1 MSRIPSSK
9 LIPNRLIQHRAA
21 VRRRQ
26 RRLFLERLEERSL
39 LATMTWDGSNSALW
53 SDAANWVGDIAPAGG
68 DDLFF
73 PAGAANLTNNNDLG
87 AGTAFNT
94 ILFTGGG
101 YNITGNAI
109 SLVGGLTA
117 NNVTG
122 NNTFT
127 PAITLANGLTLMS
140 ANPGTTLTLGAINTV
155 YLEGAT
161 NFLGNS
167 ALNFDGAGTIAVN
180 GVISGAGSIL
190 KLGDGTTILRGANTY
205 TGLTDVRQGFLR
217 AENASAL
224 GPAGSGDTQ
233 IQAGAQLQVAGTFT
247 IPEHLALRE
256 GGVGFGSGTD
266 ASSLGAL
273 RGLSGTVTWTGNMDL
288 AGGNNLIGVDAGA
301 TIIMNGVVAN
311 ATSATNRL
319 HKVGGGTLRL
329 GGTQANVYRGET
341 FVLQGTLELAK
352 TAGLNAIGGSLTI
365 GDNIGGDNAAT
376 VRLITS
382 NQLPHV
388 EYFGVGLTTV
398 TMNSSGL
405 LDFNNQTDTIGNL
418 TMVVGSTYA
427 ADIDLNGGTL
437 VLGGLNLTLNQF
449 QGSSGVTPSATI
461 ADGTF
466 DLGTFFSGAGGG
478 VVKSFAINDTQ
489 LPNIAADLT
498 ISANITG
505 TADIGVTKTG
515 GGTLV
520 LSGNNTF
527 AGPFSNTNGIIGVGS
542 NNAFGSGLLS
552 LTGGTLRAVGADR
565 TIPTT
570 VSLDGTL
577 PVLGDLDLTFTG
589 ATTLTA
595 DRTIQVMDPNAIVTF
610 AAPIGEGI
618 FASRSLNKA
627 GRGTLNLTAVNTFS
641 GTMTVNSDGGT
652 LTLSGN
658 GSLLNANAININQN
672 GVLRLDNSGTNNSN
686 RVNDVIAIGVNGGEI
701 VLVGNATAAV
711 TETTGPIN
719 TGDQLASTITVEN
732 TSAGAQSVALVGNAL
747 GINATRTIN
756 FRAIGT
762 GAGGDLSAT
771 GPSRIVFQ
779 NNPGNLLNGVLAA
792 SRTTG
797 IAGTNLATLGNSP
810 EGVGVVPIPATAYTS
825 DFANAGPLSNVRI
838 TAPGT
843 YTLTSS
849 KQINSL
855 MIGPGVIINGAD
867 VLLNVTSGIFHFL
880 GAGASAINVE
890 SINMSNGSVFVDV
903 GMTATIGGNIVSTV
917 NSINKSGA
925 GRLSL
930 TGDNTFAGTV
940 NLNQGIVN
948 VQRSTALGSP
958 QGATTVRQG
967 ATLEIEQTTFGPVNI
982 GLEQINVAGVGVSA
996 TGQYADA
1003 IGALRNVAGT
1013 NSLAGR
1019 IGIGGDAIDLTG
1031 ATLLNGFT
1039 TIGNAIGTAATFI
1052 NVEAGSRFISSGDVF
1067 NNGVEVIKR
1076 GAGTLEYTGVFANT
1090 YDQVTRILEGTL
1102 DFNKDF
1108 GINSVQNIVYIG
1120 SDRPGAPA
1128 ATLKLS
1134 KNEQIRDGQGTFIH
1148 SSGLLDI
1155 GQTEGFGGTLTMVI
1169 ASNGAADIAIGAGGT
1184 LTTNVNLTVATAGT
1198 GHATGATISGGT
1210 VALQY
1215 QGTVAA
1221 AGTRTWEV
1229 NDGAVGTD
1237 LTVTSAVVDGT
1248 GLQSVGIFKNGFGTL
1263 ELGGTT
1269 ANTFTG
1275 LTTVNEGTLLLNK
1288 GSGAGG
1294 VSAMAGPLTIGDAN
1308 VTSGFA
1314 GADVVRWL
1322 QSNQLADY
1330 SALVSLNP
1338 AGRLELNGR
1347 NDTIG
1352 GSDTQNA
1359 LVMQAASTVDL
1370 GGGTLTLNGNIL
1382 TSAANG
1388 AGLWTPV
1395 APPRIVNGTM
1405 HLGNVPRVFEAGGD
1419 RSELTYELD
1428 ISANLTGTAGFLQ
1441 SNTLNLNATIYLA
1454 GNNSGLSGEVY
1465 RGQSGHLAVGSDTA
1479 FGTGKVFI
1487 TNGNINP
1494 QLLTFNGP
1502 RSLANEFI
1510 LAGAGALAL
1519 VGGNGFAS
1527 STAIG
1532 GGGNNLMF
1540 TGPVNVTGGLFI
1552 PVQATAST
1560 VEFAGG
1566 LGETF
1571 NTTGLRKHGPGTL
1584 ILSSPVTFSSSL
1596 DIGQDV
1602 GTRWNGGTVVL
1613 RGNGTYLNV
1622 GAGTPVATVF
1632 QIGTG
1637 GTLQIDNSQGNLPNR
1652 IADSAAIDL
1661 FGGTL
1666 ALIGGSGVQATES
1679 LGHVR
1684 GRSANPG
1691 QVQVLTSTA
1700 PGSNALWRFTSTGLE
1715 GTSTSTTIKFV
1726 GRGQSISNTGT
1737 SRLAVNVI
1745 PTAAGHALVDGILP
1759 YGVMQGPSGFD
1770 FVTIVPGPATAPF
1783 DNFITA
1789 LTSGPNFGTSLATA
1803 SATVNVKLTASEV
1816 LAAPAIANAVLLANG
1831 GIVVSGN
1838 NLTVDTGTIISN
1850 GVGNQITAP
1859 ALALNANDGLF
1870 YVNERSDLSVSS
1882 NILLGSSLLVLG
1894 KSGQGALTLS
1904 GASTFNGLVRVAEG
1918 TLRGASNTAFGST
1931 VNGVTVTFGGTLE
1944 LSGGITVPAEAL
1956 SLTGNAEAN
1965 LGALPLRN
1973 VSGVNTWLGNVALNS
1988 NRTAIDVAAGQLNI
2002 GDATN
2007 TGIVS
2012 GQGFNKFGPG
2022 TLRFAG
2028 NASNTFAVTSLVW
2041 NGTLEL
2047 GKTGV
2052 GVFAIPIL
2060 NDNSELF
2067 VGSFWGANDSA
2078 TLSYLGSD
2086 QIADVPPVQPL
2097 PPTLPILNSRFRL
2110 RIMQSG
2116 QYNLNGFSETIEG
2129 RFGAGNNHDVLGLE
2143 IGSLGSGDI
2152 NLGGGT
2158 LRIGNNVAE
2167 NGRIQVRVL
2176 AGGFG
2181 SPATISNG
2189 TLELTGSLGAA
2200 NGARRILV
2208 DDSSAIEDLVIS
2220 ATIADGVST
2229 ATSLIKNNAGR
2240 LVLAPTAAGGNTYTI
2255 PTIIEGGELVVRH
2268 ASALGSNGAQTT
2280 VNNGFSL
2287 LVDGVSL
2294 SEPMTISGAGFGG
2307 QGVIRNLS
2315 GNNTLSGN
2323 ISMIGSSVPTTIL
2336 NMTFAVNA
2344 GTTLDLSGVISETA
2358 TAGVNKLMPGTLTL
2372 SGTGSNSYTGTTTV
2386 SEGTLLLN
2394 KTGGAIPFNG
2404 ALTIGN
2410 DAGSGSNLDVVQ
2422 LGASDQIPNSTV
2434 FAMNSTGRLNL
2445 GTNNETLGAIA
2456 LTTAGTYSPILSSTG
2471 AGTLTLG
2478 GDVTLNGT
2486 ANAVFTTRSP
2496 GATFAGRL
2504 DLANTVRTFT
2514 INETGFQNAIAQGIM
2529 EAVIDASIIGNSSS
2543 GIISNGS
2550 GMLVL
2555 TNNNTLYSGTTTISG
2570 TAGVQAGLALRNSG
2584 ALGSGPLNIAATS
2597 NLFFPTYGAAP
2608 TTITINNPINLNAD
2622 LTIRGDNHAVLAGP
2636 INGLGAANRSL
2647 NLNVNNNANLTIS
2660 GNINLSNDATART
2673 FIINTNTFNHEAT
2686 ISGALRNGSGATN
2699 HALQKGGAGT
2709 LILAGDS
2716 NSGANNDFIGITTIS
2731 GGFARMAHNNAFGN
2745 KVTERQSF
2753 TVSGGVGTTFTI
2765 TYNTQ
2770 VTTAIPFDGAGAPP
2784 ALGVVEAALNA
2795 LPAIG
2800 RTGLVTVTGSPGNY
2814 TVEFTGLS
2822 GINVNQIT
2830 AVTVTGG
2837 SASAVTTLNNGDGGT
2852 IVNGGTLQLIPGL
2865 TITEPLSL
2873 NGAGIANRGALRFID
2888 VTPGTSETT
2897 TLAGPAQT
2905 ATATFIGVDGG
2916 GANPDRLIVSGY
2928 YMSIGGVTSKV
2939 GAGELEFGGNTDNFQ
2954 SVYFTTGLLTGF
2966 DDGFEVRSGTAYFNK
2981 PANFQAVSGGGTV
2994 TVGDGGGGVGGD
3006 RLILLGASN
3015 DHIGGNLATMQMVVG
3030 PSGSFSLAGAA
3041 TTESIPNT
3049 ITLQRWLNSA
3059 GIIDTSATRTLN
3071 LGGNISVTNSGYSD
3085 GATPAAQILGQLN
3098 TLTTTRSFG
3107 VADSQTLDPAEDL
3120 VISAVISST
3129 STAGGFTKDGYGT
3142 AALTAA
3148 NTYQGTT
3155 SVNAGSAV
3163 DGLISRV
3170 GGTLIARNA
3179 GVLGTNNLLVN
3190 QGATLTLNNTAAN
3203 VNRIADAATV
3213 DMRGVL
3219 NLIGNSAGTT
3229 ELVGTTTINVV
3240 DNGGPTPK
3248 INVDS
3253 AAGGV
3258 TELQLAGLVRG
3269 ANSTIEFEGTGA
3281 NLGATTNSRIQV
3293 VGGTSP
3299 FVNNVMTWATVRGP
3313 AGLDLVTEADAAG
3326 APFYLGRVTTYSTD
3340 INTGGIVR
3348 LTGVSQALTANRIVD
3363 ALLLEGG
3370 ATITGN
3376 FDLQVGTATAGL
3388 IYSPTGS
3395 NNINLGAAGELTYG
3409 GREPLYL
3416 VNPAS
3421 TLTVNTLVNSTATLR
3436 LERGGT
3442 LVLAGDNDQGVG
3454 NLFTGAIVVNQ
3465 GTLRATHAEALG
3477 SATATTSIAVNNF
3490 ATLSLEAAIS
3500 VTGRALVIS
3509 GPGVGNNGALAVT
3522 TGNTVTWTNP
3532 VAATT
3537 VSYATSPVL
3546 LNIAG
3551 TLVLNAVVTGGGALT
3566 KIGAGNLEYAGSF
3579 SNTTSGTVS
3588 VNEGTLTLNKGTT
3601 FIAIPNAITVT
3612 VDDLLNFDR
3621 PGSGTLA
3628 YGAAGGTNNIV
3639 DTATITV
3646 NDQGQLLLNGAS
3658 DTITTLNVNG
3668 SRIGSDNV
3676 ATGAGTL
3683 SLNGNLT
3690 MSGGTTNGNIRL
3702 NAAGSIV
3709 SYSSNNFGPGGQAIF
3724 AGVLDLNASLA
3735 VGQFRT
3741 ITVNDNYALNDLVV
3755 TGTLINGRVLKNGT
3769 GSIALLNAANSL
3781 TDVSEIQTLTI
3792 TGVSSFTLSF
3802 NGVVTPSITTITAP
3816 GIQTAL
3822 ETILGV
3828 GNVSVSGVGP
3838 FNVAFT
3844 GSLAGTNVAQLVA
3857 TVTGGGTVVVSSTVL
3872 PAIEGAS
3879 GFNLSAGTLAL
3890 ASTAALG
3897 GGTLN
3902 ISGSS
3907 TLRPIAGTPLNLTS
3921 RVVVN
3926 PAITTVIGGRRD
3938 FGGTDA
3944 VTLAGPEVVIV
3955 PVLNGTANSYQID
3968 DPLLN
3973 VQITA
3978 PITGGARNV
3987 VNGYIPLVKTGFG
4000 KLILSGN
4007 STFVGH
4013 VQVSQGILNLRNS
4026 NALSTATPQ
4035 TGAPAGA
4042 FVNVLALAALELEGG
4057 VTINDRTL
4065 ILNLT
4070 NITIT
4075 AVNGYQN
4082 NFQGALRSLSGANVW
4097 RGAVEL
4103 RSDATA
4109 RPFFIGVDAGSLS
4122 IDGSIVGSN
4131 AGTVLLGNSLIKVG
4145 AGSMIFEGG
4154 APNLYTGATA
4164 VLEGTLVLQKSP
4176 GVNAIAGTLIVGDN
4190 SGTDIVEIRTAEQIV
4205 NTAQLQV
4212 QSSGQVNMIGVS
4224 TVNAP
4229 DQSETVLFT
4238 PVMTTGVWSLRLLNS
4253 IDINNIAFNITPS
4266 ALESLI
4272 TQAVGGPSIRVGGLA
4287 GLTYTFTYVGA
4298 LGGQTVTQANVL
4310 AAPVGTSTT
4319 VTINVAGGSGNPIQG
4334 AETVNTPQLIVGANS
4349 SGTIN
4354 IGASSL
4360 ILNGDVTV
4368 TPRPGIASAVAAQI
4382 LGTGSIALLPPTSGA
4397 AARLFTVNDGAGI
4410 VELNIVPKI
4419 IDKLFGTS
4427 FFGSLTKAG
4436 AGRLSLA
4443 GDNEFG
4449 GVVTVTGGALRILHP
4464 NGLGDNGTVPAHVL
4478 PSQSVIV
4485 NAGAA
4490 LEFDLPGTNII
4501 DNEYFSFSGS
4511 GIFNEPVTPS
4521 LTSQLGTGAVRNL
4534 AGNNTL
4540 TVADGNNPLVT
4551 MPSSALFNVA
4561 AGRLIIDGILAQV
4574 ATTAAGPIKSGAG
4587 DLEFAG
4593 SASNRYQGNT
4603 IVNEGK
4609 LVLNKTGTAIAVGA
4623 GLDGTGAP
4631 VAPGGELFI
4640 GDVIGGDNSAIVEIG
4655 PLSGG
4660 DQVNDS
4666 RPMHVSRTGRLNL
4679 NNQNETISGS
4689 FFLDVGPTMSG
4700 DVVTGTGVL
4709 TMTTNTFYAINEAG
4723 LLPTSP
4729 AATLQGNF
4737 NGSSA
4742 GNRIFTAYEGPA
4754 NIELDVQAVLA
4765 EGATPTTTWTKQGR
4779 GTVIFSG
4786 NNTYVGTTTVN
4797 TDGGTLV
4804 INGTSAS
4811 VSFSVNPGATLGGNG
4826 TISGTVT
4833 ANNHNFGGSVLR
4845 IGGTINP
4852 GTPGPAPGNTGI
4864 LTVNGNVTFGTRA
4877 ELFVDL
4883 NGNTPGT
4890 GHDVLRIT
4898 AAGPG
4903 ALTINTTANNGSNL
4917 NGNTGSA
4924 IVAGTGVK
4932 VIDMVAAI
4940 PANIFTTFFANAPG
4954 LTGSITLGTRS
4965 YSYVYNDNS
4974 GLPLGNGNDLVLTA
4988 IPSTVVWDGR
4998 VDGGAITVSNNWTLA
5013 ANWVGDAVPS
5023 PGDAIMFNDIGIG
5036 NGKNLPFNDFPAL
5049 SQFGVISFANTS
5061 GSYTVTG
5068 NSITLALAAG
5078 ANLVSD
5084 NTLNI
5089 AVSNSLNVAIV
5100 TATSPQSIIVKDGST
5115 LTLGGA
5121 VTLVAA
5127 ASLTVNNGA
5136 AGPDASG
5143 SIVFGG
5149 TVNGAAA
5156 LNIDL
5161 AGDATFNAAVGG
5173 VTPLTTI
5180 TITNADDVT
5189 FNSTVTTTGNLVQSA
5204 GTGATTISGGT
5215 IGGLL
5220 TINNESVALAGGTT
5234 TVTGNTTLNAT
5245 VAGVSQTAGALIT
5258 PSLTLTGVGVFS
5270 LPQAA
5275 NDFNS
5280 LAANVDGAV
5289 TVRDTD
5295 DLLLAATGITTTN
5308 DDVSLQT
5315 GTTLGIN
5322 GPVNLGTGDLTV
5334 TTGAATTQTAAII
5347 AGGLEL
5353 KGAGPFT
5360 LLSATNNVA
5369 TLAINTTEAVSY
5381 NDATGF
5387 VIGTV
5392 TGTGTAGITT
5402 TGDNVTLGAGGAV
5415 TQTAP
5420 VVVATLT
5427 LQGAGPFTLTNAAN
5441 DATSIAGNTTGAI
5454 NFTDANSLTVGV
5466 VTAGAAA
5473 VTLTAL
5479 TGSLTDGNAAANNI
5493 TAGALVA
5500 TAATGIGTLADPLET
5515 TVAALEA
5522 AGGSGGV
5529 FIVNTGALVIGG
5541 VTALNG
5547 VSATAG
5553 NINIS
5558 STGGI
5563 AVGETITSTGT
5574 VTLNGGTGAIS
5585 TPTAGVDVVATDL
5598 FATATTGIDLDTDVV
5613 NVTLTNTGAG
5623 NVVID
5628 EANALNIA
5636 GLNVANGSATINATG
5651 ALSNSAAA
5659 ILTVSGNA
5667 SFAGTTIALGDQAG
5681 DNLSFGSLTFNSAGA
5696 VIIDLN
5702 NATALS
5708 GASTADSLLF
5718 NSTGAINNLAGASL
5732 NVANA
5737 VTLNAASV
5745 ALGSQAGD
5753 TINFGTLNFNSTGA
5767 VNIAEDSSTSIIGT
5781 NTAGSA
5787 NIVSTAALANA
5798 AGSSI
5803 VITGLGTFGGTT
5815 VNVGNAA
5822 GDTFNAGSVGFTST
5836 GAVIITEDS
5845 GTDLAGTSTAGSLV
5859 LTSPGA
5865 ITSSPAANV
5874 AVTGAVTF
5882 SATAITI
5889 GNQAGDLFSFGT
5901 INFTATTGGVT
5912 IEENSA
5918 LQLTGANT
5926 APGAIVLTS
5935 VDAVAAG
5942 QDLVLPAGS
5951 SVTSSTSSVTL
5962 NAGDNATIA
5971 GSVTSTLATTINID
5985 FGDAESPAV
5994 IELVAGTGAQ
6004 VVITG
6009 VITTPNSG
6017 VGGGAFLNGN
6027 DDFDVFTFT
6036 PQTTTQFFVDGNA
6049 PTGTATGDVLQLD
6062 TAVTTNPL
6070 LMAPGTV
6077 APYNGTGSGSWTF
6090 SSAHQPVLFTNIEEN
6105 SPPSPFHLTID
6116 NSGVPIG
6123 NIVIMR
6129 DLSQTRVQI
6138 RANTNSGPI
6147 IFQGLLTS
6155 VLSVRVLGSSGD
6167 DIVTVDDI
6175 NTLPDFQLSV
6185 PGVNDNPNLAGVGEI
6200 LFDGMGGNDT
6210 FVFNLNGPSVAQTYA
6225 IGVGASPGSQAG
6237 ELLTVGS
6244 GISLPTYFQNV
6255 ELVQRIG
6262 TNAALG
6268 TSDVAGDAAAN
6279 TFLITASGA
6288 LTRVSTTGYV
6298 PYEIDNASV
6307 GQWSVNGG
6315 VGSDTIELISLG
6327 TGAGNPAINL
6337 NGGNDID
6344 TLQVHS
6350 TSTHTGL
6357 VTLSGGLGSDIF
6369 RLHNAANRVDEIV
6382 APVIVDGTDGLLA
6395 ANNDQLTINNSGA
6408 VGPNNIVVGAV
6419 NAAASADYR
6428 VDGMTSTAGNDFVL
6442 RNIDALIV
6450 TGTQGNDLIDAQFV
6464 NTTPAHDL
6472 STATINGWLGADQ
6485 FLLFT
6490 SDQVGGT
6497 SPAPTGSPSGL
6508 AAVNLNGDAPGNP
6521 NPGDGNDVFGQTA
6534 PGLVGTGAGNAGLSI
6549 PPTLR
6554 WIRPS
6559 VSTAIAINGGRPTG
6573 PVAPTGDTIGDVL
6586 NLDLSALPANA
6597 PLILATVSGV
6607 VATTGV
6613 QPLSYAEIED
6623 FNLALNNQLVNVQ
6636 MGDLLVRGTNGAD
6649 LIQFMR
6655 NPQPGAP
6662 DQMRIR
6668 LNTLV
6673 VDVTTTGKTL
6683 VFAGAAN
6690 DYVTMANVEFPGEIY
6705 GETGDDYIS
6714 GAMANDFL
6722 VGGLGNDQIN
6732 ASGGDNIVWGDNAS
6746 APDGSPLPQDD
6757 VVGGDDV
6764 LSALDGNDVFYGGG
6778 GNDHVSPGAGNDY
6791 VYGGEGNDLL
6801 DGHLGDDRVYGGGG
6815 NDVISGS
6822 SGNDLLVGGAG
6833 SDQLMGRDGN
6843 DVLIG
6848 GDGADLMTGDGGDDL
6863 IITGQV
6869 FNEASSWVGAPTTTT
6884 FDAGSYARLSDNDA
6898 ALMLLLS
6905 QWASLHDKSSLGT
6918 VLSDGD
6924 NDTVTTGSGDDLTY
6938 ATT

>member
-21 VRRRQ
+21 ERRRQ

-39 LATMTWDGSNSALW
+39 LATMTWDGSSSALW
-53 SDAANWVGDIAPAGG
+53 SDAANWVGDIAPTGG

-73 PAGAANLTNNNDLG
+73 PAGAANLTNNNDLP

-109 SLVGGLTA
+109 KLTAGLTA
-117 NNVTG
+117 NNVAG
-122 NNTFT
+122 NNTFS
-127 PAITLANGLTLMS
+127 PAITLANGLTVLS
-140 ANPGTTLTLGAINTV
+140 ANPGTTLTLGAIDTV

-161 NFLGNS
+161 NLLGSS
-167 ALNFDGAGTIAVN
+167 ALTFDGAGTIAVN
-180 GVISGAGSIL
+180 GVIAGRGSIN
-190 KLGDGTTILRGANTY
+190 KLGEGTAILRGANTY
-205 TGLTDVRQGFLR
+205 TGLTDVRQGYLR

-266 ASSLGAL
+266 ATSLGAL

-288 AGGNNLIGVDAGA
+288 AGGNNLIGVDPGA

-311 ATSATNRL
+311 ATSAANRL
-319 HKVGGGTLRL
+319 IKVGGGTLRL

-341 FVLQGTLELAK
+341 IVLQGTLELGK
-352 TAGLNAIGGSLTI
+352 TAGLNAIGGNLTI
-365 GDNIGGDNAAT
+365 GDNIGGDNGAV
-376 VRLITS
+376 VRLLAS
-382 NQLPHV
+382 NQIPHI

-405 LDFNNQTDTIGNL
+405 LDFNTFSDTIGNL
-418 TMVVGSTYA
+418 TMVAGSTYA
-427 ADIDLNGGTL
+427 ADVDLNGGTL
-437 VLGGLNLTLNQF
+437 VLGGPTLTLNAF

-478 VVKSFAINDTQ
+478 VVKTLAINDTQ
-489 LPNIAADLT
+489 LPNVAADLT

-505 TADIGVTKTG
+505 TADIGTSKTG
-515 GGTLV
+515 AGTLV

-527 AGPFSNTNGIIGVGS
+527 AGPFSHTNGIIGVGS
-542 NNAFGSGLLS
+542 NNAFGTGLLS
-552 LTGGTLRAVGADR
+552 LTAGTLRAVGTDR
-565 TIPTT
+565 TISTPL
-570 VSLDGTL
+570 SLDGTV

-589 ATTLTA
+589 AATLTG
-595 DRTIQVMDPNAIVTF
+595 DRTVQVMDPNAIVTF

-641 GTMTVNSDGGT
+641 GTMTVNNDGGT

-686 RVNDVIAIGVNGGEI
+686 RVNDVISIGLSGGDL

-711 TETTGPIN
+711 TETLGPIN
-719 TGDQLASTITVEN
+719 TGDQIASTITVEN
-732 TSAGAQSVALVGNAL
+732 ISAGAQSVTLVGNAL

-756 FRAIGT
+756 FRAVGT

-779 NNPGNLLNGVLAA
+779 NTPGNLLNGVLAA

-797 IAGTNLATLGNSP
+797 NAGTNLATLGNSP
-810 EGVGVVPIPATAYTS
+810 EGVGIVPIPATAYTS
-825 DFANAGPLSNVRI
+825 DLANAGVLSNVRI
-838 TAPGT
+838 TTPGT

-880 GAGASAINVE
+880 GAGTSAINVE

-903 GMTATIGGNIVSTV
+903 GMTATIGGSIVSTV
-917 NSINKSGA
+917 NSINKAGA

-930 TGDNTFAGTV
+930 TGDNTFSGTV
-940 NLNQGIVN
+940 NVNQGIVN

-958 QGATTVRQG
+958 AGQTTVRQG

-1003 IGALRNVAGT
+1003 IGALRNVAGS

-1019 IGIGGDAIDLTG
+1019 IGIGGDVIDLTG

-1039 TIGNAIGTAATFI
+1039 TSGVGIGTAATFI
-1052 NVEAGSRFISSGDVF
+1052 HVEAGSRFISSGDLF

-1090 YDQVTRILEGTL
+1090 YDQLTRVLEGTL

-1108 GINSVQNIVYIG
+1108 GINSVQNTVYVG

-1134 KNEQIRDGQGTFIH
+1134 KNEQIRDNIGTFIH
-1148 SSGLLDI
+1148 SSGTLDI
-1155 GQTEGFGGTLTMVI
+1155 GQTEGYGGTLSLVI
-1169 ASNGAADIAIGAGGT
+1169 AANGAADVTIGSGGT
-1184 LTTNVNLTVATAGT
+1184 FTTNVDLTLMTAGT

-1210 VALQY
+1210 LALQY
-1215 QGTVAA
+1215 QGVVAG
-1221 AGTRTWEV
+1221 AGVRNWQV
-1229 NDGAVGTD
+1229 NDGAVGND
-1237 LTVTSAVVDGT
+1237 LTVTSAIVDGT
-1248 GLQSVGIFKNGFGTL
+1248 GLQSVGITKNGFGTL
-1263 ELGGTT
+1263 ELGGNT
-1269 ANTFTG
+1269 ANTYTG
-1275 LTTVNEGTLLLNK
+1275 TTTVNEGTLLLNK
-1288 GSGAGG
+1288 GTGAGG

-1322 QSNQLADY
+1322 QSNQLADF
-1330 SALVSLNP
+1330 SAPVTLTS

-1359 LVMQAASTVDL
+1359 LIMQAAAVADL
-1370 GGGTLTLNGNIL
+1370 GGGTLVLNGNIL

-1388 AGLWTPV
+1388 MGLWTPV
-1395 APPRIVNGTM
+1395 ATARIMNGTLN
-1405 HLGNVPRVFEAGGD
+1405 LGAVPRVIDSGND
-1419 RSELTYELD
+1419 RNELPYELE
-1428 ISANLTGTAGFLQ
+1428 ISAALAGTAGFAQ
-1441 SNTLNLNATIYLA
+1441 HPTNTATMLFS
-1454 GNNSGLSGEVY
+1454 GNSTGLSGEIY
-1465 RGQSGHLAVGSDTA
+1465 RGGGNLAVGSDMA
-1479 FGTGKVFI
+1479 FGTGIVFI
-1487 TNGNINP
+1487 NGGH
-1494 QLLTFNGP
+1494 LTTYYGP
-1502 RSLANEFI
+1502 RSLANEF
-1510 LAGAGALAL
+1510 LMTGGG
-1519 VGGNGFAS
+1519 VGIAFVAGNGFAGS
-1527 STAIG
+1527 GAIG
-1532 GGGNNLMF
+1532 GGGNNLTF
-1540 TGPVNVTGGLFI
+1540 TGPVNVTGGQFT
-1552 PVQATAST
+1552 PVQATAGI

-1566 LGETF
+1566 LGETI
-1571 NTTGLRKHGPGTL
+1571 NTTSMRKQGPGTL
-1584 ILSSPVTFSSSL
+1584 IFSSPVTLSSGVE
-1596 DIGQDV
+1596 IGQDAT
-1602 GTRWNGGTVVL
+1602 GARYNGGTLVL
-1613 RGNGTYLNV
+1613 RGNGTYLN
-1622 GAGTPVATVF
+1622 AGFT
-1632 QIGTG
+1632 IGTG
-1637 GTLQIDNSQGNLPNR
+1637 GVLQIDNSQGNLTNR
-1652 IADSAAIDL
+1652 IGETAAIDL
-1661 FGGTL
+1661 YGGTL
-1666 ALIGGSGVQATES
+1666 ALVSGSGVQATES

-1684 GRSANPG
+1684 GRNTYPG
-1691 QVQVLTSTA
+1691 QIHVMTSTA
-1700 PGSNALWRFTSTGLE
+1700 PGSNALWRFTSMGIE
-1715 GTSTSTTIKFV
+1715 GTSNATAIKFV
-1726 GRGQSISNTGT
+1726 GRGQNISSTGT

-1745 PTAAGHALVDGILP
+1745 PTGGSGLVDGILP
-1759 YGVMQGPSGFD
+1759 YGVMQGSSGFD
-1770 FVTIVPGPATAPF
+1770 FATIVAGPVITPF
-1783 DNFITA
+1783 DNFLTA
-1789 LTSGPNFGTSLATA
+1789 LTSGPNFGTSLAT
-1803 SATVNVKLTASEV
+1803 STATVNVKLAASEV
-1816 LAAPAIANAVLLANG
+1816 LAAPATANAVLLANG

-1838 NLTVDTGTIISN
+1838 NLTVDTGLIISN
-1850 GVGNQITAP
+1850 GAGNQITAP
-1859 ALALNANDGLF
+1859 ALAVGANDGLF
-1870 YVNERSDLSVSS
+1870 YVNEGSNLSVSS
-1882 NILLGSSLLVLG
+1882 NILLGSALLVVG
-1894 KSGQGALTLS
+1894 KSGQGSLTLS
-1904 GASTFNGLVRVAEG
+1904 GASTFNGLVRVSEG
-1918 TLRGASNTAFGST
+1918 ILRGTSNTAFGST
-1931 VNGVTVTFGGTLE
+1931 VNGVTVTFGARLE
-1944 LSGGITVPAEAL
+1944 LAGGITVPAETL
-1956 SLTGNAEAN
+1956 NLTGNAEAN
-1965 LGALPLRN
+1965 LGALPLQN
-1973 VSGVNTWLGNVALNS
+1973 VSGVNTWLGNVVLNS
-1988 NRTAIDVAAGQLNI
+1988 NRTAIDVPAGQFII

-2012 GQGFNKFGPG
+2012 GQGFNKFGAG

-2028 NASNTFAVTSLVW
+2028 NASNTFAPTSLVW

-2047 GKTGV
+2047 GKTGA
-2052 GVFAIPIL
+2052 GISAIPIM
-2060 NDNSELF
+2060 NDNNELF
-2067 VGSFWGANDSA
+2067 IGSFWGANDSA
-2078 TLSYLGSD
+2078 VLSSLAGN
-2086 QIADVPPVQPL
+2086 QFAD
-2097 PPTLPILNSRFRL
+2097 NFRSRL

-2116 QYNLNGFSETIEG
+2116 VFNLNGFTESIEG
-2129 RFGAGNNHDVLGLE
+2129 RSGAGNNHDVLGLE
-2143 IGSLGSGDI
+2143 LGSMGSGDV

-2158 LRIGNNVAE
+2158 LRINNNIAE
-2167 NGRIQVRVL
+2167 NGRIQIRVF
-2176 AGGFG
+2176 AGGFA
-2181 SPATISNG
+2181 PAATISDG
-2189 TLELTGSLGAA
+2189 TLELNGPLG
-2200 NGARRILV
+2200 GGVVRRILV
-2208 DDSSAIEDLVIS
+2208 DDSSGIEDLIIS
-2220 ATIADGVST
+2220 ATIADGPAT
-2229 ATSLIKNNAGR
+2229 ATSLIKNNPGR
-2240 LVLAPTAAGGNTYTI
+2240 LVLAPTGAGNTYTI
-2255 PTIIEGGELVVRH
+2255 PVSVDGGELVVRH
-2268 ASALGSNGAQTT
+2268 ASALGTNGAQTT
-2280 VNNGFSL
+2280 VNSGFSL

-2294 SEPMTISGAGFGG
+2294 SEPWTLNGVGYGG
-2307 QGVIRNLS
+2307 QGVIRNLA
-2315 GNNTLSGN
+2315 GNNSLTGNVTLIGN
-2323 ISMIGSSVPTTIL
+2323 VTLG
-2336 NMTFAVNA
+2336 VNA
-2344 GTTLDLSGVISETA
+2344 GTNLDMNATISESA
-2358 TAGVNKLMPGTLTL
+2358 ANFGVNKLLPGTLTY
-2372 SGTGSNSYTGTTTV
+2372 SGGGANTYTGTTTV
-2386 SEGTLLLN
+2386 SEGTLVLN
-2394 KTGGAIPFNG
+2394 KTAGTNAFNG
-2404 ALTIGN
+2404 PLTIGN
-2410 DAGSGSNLDVVQ
+2410 DAGAGANLDVVQ
-2422 LGASDQIPNSTV
+2422 VNANEQIPNATV
-2434 FAMNSTGRLNL
+2434 FAITSTGRLNI
-2445 GTNNETLGAIA
+2445 GANTETLGAI
-2456 LTTAGTYSPILSSTG
+2456 TMSTSGTYAPIIATTG
-2471 AGTLTLG
+2471 AGVFNLTG
-2478 GDVTLNGT
+2478 NVTLNSAGGAST
-2486 ANAVFTTRSP
+2486 FTTRAP
-2496 GATFAGRL
+2496 GATLAGTL
-2504 DLANTVRTFT
+2504 NLNDAARTFT
-2514 INETGFQNAIAQGIM
+2514 VNDAGLGVM
-2529 EAVIDASIIGNSSS
+2529 ELIIDAAVNGGGTNGSIIA
-2543 GIISNGS
+2543 NG
-2550 GMLVL
+2550 GGLLVL
-2555 TNNNTLYSGTTTISG
+2555 TNNNPLLTGATAI
-2570 TAGVQAGLALRNSG
+2570 TAGAGLVLRNSG
-2584 ALGSGPLNIAATS
+2584 ALGTGALNINAAS
-2597 NLFFPTYGAAP
+2597 NLFFTNYGAP
-2608 TTITINNPINLNAD
+2608 QTTVTINNTINLNAD
-2622 LTIRGDNHAVLAGP
+2622 LTIRGDNHVVLAGP

-2660 GNINLSNDATART
+2660 GNLNLSNDATQRV
-2673 FIINTNTFNHEAT
+2673 FVLNTNTFNHAANLT
-2686 ISGALRNGSGATN
+2686 GVLRNGAGAIN
-2699 HALQKGGAGT
+2699 HAFQKGGAGT
-2709 LILAGDS
+2709 LILSGDS
-2716 NSGANNDFIGITTIS
+2716 NSGANTDFIGTTTIA
-2731 GGFARMAHNNAFGN
+2731 GGIARMAHNNAFGN
-2745 KVTERQSF
+2745 TVADTQSF
-2753 TVSGGVGTTFTI
+2753 TVSGGVGTFTI
-2765 TYNTQ
+2765 TYNGQ
-2770 VTTAIPFDGAGAPP
+2770 TTASLAFDATP
-2784 ALGVVEAALNA
+2784 AQVATALNA
-2795 LPAIG
+2795 LNAIG
-2800 RTGLVTVTGSPGNY
+2800 RTGSVSVSGSPGSY
-2814 TVEFTGLS
+2814 TVSFGGGLS
-2822 GINVNQIT
+2822 GVDVSQFT
-2830 AVTVTGG
+2830 LAAAGG
-2837 SASAVTTLNNGDGGT
+2837 AIVSAVTTVT
-2852 IVNGGTLQLIPGL
+2852 NGGGNTVVNAGATLQLIPGL
-2865 TITEPLSL
+2865 NVLEPLSL
-2873 NGAGIANRGALRFID
+2873 NGNGLGNLGALRFID
-2888 VTPGTSETT
+2888 QTPGVSETT
-2897 TLAGPAQT
+2897 TLSSASQNVT
-2905 ATATFIGVDGG
+2905 ASFIGVDGG
-2916 GANPDRLIVSGY
+2916 GANPDRLIIAGY
-2928 YMSIGGVTSKV
+2928 YMSVGGITFKT
-2939 GAGELEFGGNTDNFQ
+2939 GAGDLEFGGNTDNAQ
-2954 SVYFTTGLLTGF
+2954 VVYLALQGF
-2966 DDGFEVRSGTAYFNK
+2966 DDGLEVRSGTVYFNK
-2981 PANFQAVSGGGTV
+2981 PANYNAIVGGGAL

-3006 RLILLGASN
+3006 RLILIGASN
-3015 DHIGGNLATMQMVVG
+3015 DHIGGAVPMNVG
-3030 PSGSFSLAGAA
+3030 PSGLFTMAGA
-3041 TTESIPNT
+3041 TTAETQPNAAIT
-3049 ITLQRWLNSA
+3049 IQRWFNGA
-3059 GIIDTSATRTLN
+3059 GIIDTTATRTLN
-3071 LGGNISVTNSGYSD
+3071 LGNNVNVSNLGYTD
-3085 GATPAAQILGQLN
+3085 GATPAAQIMGQLD
-3098 TLTTTRSFG
+3098 TLATTRSFG
-3107 VADSQTLDPAEDL
+3107 VADSLTLDPAEDL
-3120 VISAVISST
+3120 VISAVITST
-3129 STAGGFTKDGYGT
+3129 TTAGGFTKDGYGT
-3142 AALTAA
+3142 AALTAV

-3155 SVNAGSAV
+3155 SVNAGTQV
-3163 DGLISRV
+3163 DGLLTRV
-3170 GGTLIARNA
+3170 GGTLVARNA
-3179 GVLGTNNLLVN
+3179 GVLGTSNALVN
-3190 QGATLTLNNTAAN
+3190 EGATLTLNNTSVNA
-3203 VNRIADAATV
+3203 NRIVDAATL
-3213 DMRGVL
+3213 DLRGVL

-3229 ELVGTTTINVV
+3229 ELVGVTTVNVV
-3240 DNGGPTPK
+3240 NNGGPTPK

-3253 AAGGV
+3253 SAGGV
-3258 TELQLAGLVRG
+3258 TELQLASLVRG
-3269 ANSTIEFEGTGA
+3269 GSATIEFEGTGA
-3281 NLGATTNSRIQV
+3281 NLGSATNSRIQV

-3299 FVNNVMTWATVRGP
+3299 FVNNVMTWATMRGP

-3348 LTGVSQALTANRIVD
+3348 LTGGSHALTANRTVD

-3388 IYSPTGS
+3388 IYSPAGS
-3395 NNINLGAAGELTYG
+3395 NNINLGATFELTYG
-3409 GREPLYL
+3409 GREPLFL
-3416 VNPAS
+3416 VGGGS
-3421 TLTVNTLVNSTATLR
+3421 TLNVNTLVNGTATMR

-3442 LVLAGDNDQGVG
+3442 LVLAGDNDQGAG
-3454 NLFTGAIVVNQ
+3454 NQFTGAIVVNQ
-3465 GTLRATHAEALG
+3465 GTLRATHADALG
-3477 SATATTSIAVNNF
+3477 SAAATTGIIVRNF
-3490 ATLSLEAAIS
+3490 AALSLEAPMTIGARQLD
-3500 VTGRALVIS
+3500 VA
-3509 GPGVGNNGALAVT
+3509 GPGPTNNGALVVT
-3522 TGNTVTWTNP
+3522 TGNAVTWGTGTTGVNWNANP
-3532 VAATT
+3532 NIVNVA
-3537 VSYATSPVL
+3537 
-3546 LNIAG
+3546 
-3551 TLVLNAVVTGGGALT
+3551 
-3566 KIGAGNLEYAGSF
+3566 
-3579 SNTTSGTVS
+3579 
-3588 VNEGTLTLNKGTT
+3588 GTLTLNATVGGGAQLTKIGGGTLEYSGT
-3601 FIAIPNAITVT
+3601 ATNGNVQPVNVNDGTLILNKPAAFQAVRSTLTIN
-3612 VDDLLNFDR
+3612 DLGNFDL
-3621 PGSGTLA
+3621 PGTGIVT
-3628 YGAAGGTNNIV
+3628 YGAAGGTDNIESAQTV
-3639 DTATITV
+3639 TI

-3658 DTITTLNVNG
+3658 DTIGALNVNG
-3668 SRIGSDNV
+3668 SRVGSDNL
-3676 ATGAGTL
+3676 ATAAGTL
-3683 SLNGNLT
+3683 QVNGAMTVTGGTISGNIVLNNNLT
-3690 MSGGTTNGNIRL
+3690 YN
-3702 NAAGSIV
+3702 
-3709 SYSSNNFGPGGQAIF
+3709 SNSFATGGQAIINGTLNLNNATRTF
-3724 AGVLDLNASLA
+3724 A
-3735 VGQFRT
+3735 
-3741 ITVNDNYALNDLVV
+3741 INDNYAVNDLIINAAI
-3755 TGTLINGRVLKNGT
+3755 TNGRILKNGT
-3769 GSIALLNAANSL
+3769 GALALTSGSNSL
-3781 TDVSEIQTLTI
+3781 AGINEIQTLTI
-3792 TGVSSFTLSF
+3792 PGGVSSFTLTF
-3802 NGVVTPSITTITAP
+3802 NGATTASISPVTAA

-3822 ETILGV
+3822 DNLLGV
-3828 GNVSVSGVGP
+3828 GNTLVTGAASPFSVEFIGQ
-3838 FNVAFT
+3838 
-3844 GSLAGTNVAQLVA
+3844 LAGIDVAQFTSTAV
-3857 TVTGGGTVVVSSTVL
+3857 GGTITHATST
-3872 PAIEGAS
+3872 AGAA
-3879 GFNLSAGTLAL
+3879 GFNLNAGTLAL
-3890 ASTAALG
+3890 NSTALG
-3897 GGTLN
+3897 SATLN
-3902 ISGSS
+3902 ISGNVG
-3907 TLRPIAGTPLNLTS
+3907 LRPIAGAALNLAN

-3926 PAITTVIGGRRD
+3926 PNLTTVLGGRRD
-3938 FGGTDA
+3938 FGGIDA
-3944 VTLAGPEVVIV
+3944 VTLSGPEIVIV
-3955 PVLNGTANSYQID
+3955 PSVGFNNNYQVD

-3973 VQITA
+3973 VQFTA
-3978 PITGGARNV
+3978 PIVGGARNV
-3987 VNGYIPLVKTGFG
+3987 VNANVPLVKTGFG

-4013 VQVSQGILNLRNS
+4013 VQVNQGILNLRNN
-4026 NALSTATPQ
+4026 NALGNSVPQ
-4035 TGAPAGA
+4035 FGAPAGG
-4042 FVNVLALAALELEGG
+4042 FVNVLGLAALELEGG
-4057 VTINDRTL
+4057 VTISDRTL
-4065 ILNLT
+4065 ILN
-4070 NITIT
+4070 
-4075 AVNGYQN
+4075 AVNPPTFGSGYQN
-4082 NFQGALRSLSGANVW
+4082 DFNGALRSVSGNNTW
-4097 RGAVEL
+4097 RGTVDL
-4103 RSDATA
+4103 RSYDGTG
-4109 RPFFIGVDAGSLS
+4109 RTLFVGVDAGQLS
-4122 IDGSIVGSN
+4122 IDGSIVGTTNAAVVIGSN
-4131 AGTVLLGNSLIKVG
+4131 LVKVG
-4145 AGSMIFEGG
+4145 AGTLVFEGG
-4154 APNLYTGATA
+4154 APNLYTGYTA
-4164 VLEGTLVLQKSP
+4164 VLSGTLVLQKSP
-4176 GVNAIAGTLIVGDN
+4176 GVNAIAGTLVVGDN
-4190 SGTDIVEIRTAEQIV
+4190 VGTNDIVEIRNAEQIL
-4205 NTAQLQV
+4205 NTVQLQV
-4212 QSSGQVNMIGVS
+4212 QSSGQLNII
-4224 TVNAP
+4224 NAP
-4229 DQSETVLFT
+4229 AVAAPNEVQTLTFNPVLAAPWTLNLPST
-4238 PVMTTGVWSLRLLNS
+4238 PAIT
-4253 IDINNIAFNITPS
+4253 NIPANITPA
-4266 ALESLI
+4266 ALENLI
-4272 TQAVGGPSIRVGGLA
+4272 NQAQGGANIRVGGIA
-4287 GLTYTFTYVGA
+4287 GQIYTFTYGGTFAGQDVSQASASAASTVVEQNGGA
-4298 LGGQTVTQANVL
+4298 ANELFGG
-4310 AAPVGTSTT
+4310 
-4319 VTINVAGGSGNPIQG
+4319 
-4334 AETVNTPQLIVGANS
+4334 ETVNTPLLIVGATS

-4354 IGASSL
+4354 IGNSSL

-4368 TPRPGIASAVAAQI
+4368 SARPGIASAVPAQI
-4382 LGTGSIALLPPTSGA
+4382 LGTGSVALLPTVSPPAVRT
-4397 AARLFTVNDGAGI
+4397 FTINDGAGV
-4410 VELNIVPKI
+4410 VELNIVPTI
-4419 IDKLFGTS
+4419 IDKFGLLN
-4427 FFGSLTKAG
+4427 FAGLTKTG
-4436 AGRLSLA
+4436 PGRLSLA
-4443 GDNEFG
+4443 GDNTFG
-4449 GVVTVTGGALRILHP
+4449 GTVTISGGALRIQHADA
-4464 NGLGDNGTVPAHVL
+4464 LGDNGSVPFHVL
-4478 PSQSVIV
+4478 PSFSVIV
-4485 NAGAA
+4485 NAGSA
-4490 LEFDLPGTNII
+4490 LEFDLVGTNTI
-4501 DNEYFSFSGS
+4501 DNEFFSVNGS
-4511 GIFNEPVTPS
+4511 GIVNEPITAS
-4521 LTSQLGTGAVRNL
+4521 FTTQLGTGAVRNI
-4534 AGNNTL
+4534 AGNNTISL
-4540 TVADGNNPLVT
+4540 AASNPVVT
-4551 MPSSALFNVA
+4551 MPGNTLFNVA
-4561 AGRLIIDGILAQV
+4561 AGRLIIDGILSQV
-4574 ATTAAGPIKSGAG
+4574 ATTATGPIKSGAG

-4593 SASNRYQGNT
+4593 SASNQYLGNT

-4609 LVLNKTGTAIAVGA
+4609 LVLNKTGAAVAVGA
-4623 GLDGTGAP
+4623 GIDGNGNP

-4660 DQVNDS
+4660 DQINDS
-4666 RPMHVSRTGRLNL
+4666 RPIHVTRTGRLNL
-4679 NNQNETISGS
+4679 NNQNENIGGS
-4689 FFLDVGPTMSG
+4689 IFVDVGPKMSG
-4700 DVVTGTGVL
+4700 DVVTGTGIFS
-4709 TMTTNTFYAINEAG
+4709 MNNNTFFAISQAG
-4723 LLPTSP
+4723 LSPTSP
-4729 AATLQGNF
+4729 AATLQGRF
-4737 NGSSA
+4737 ESTTVPPGSTA
-4742 GNRIFTAYEGPA
+4742 ARIFTAHEGPA
-4754 NIELDVQAVLA
+4754 NVELDISAVLSA
-4765 EGATPTTTWTKQGR
+4765 HSSATASTWTKQGR
-4779 GTVIFSG
+4779 GAVIFSG
-4786 NNTYVGTTTVN
+4786 NNTYTGTTTVN

-4804 INGTSAS
+4804 VNTPATVA
-4811 VSFSVNPGATLGGNG
+4811 VSNFTVNPGATLGGNG
-4826 TISGTVT
+4826 TIRGTVT
-4833 ANNHNFGGSVLR
+4833 AANHGSNLT

-4852 GTPGPAPGNTGI
+4852 GQPGAAPGNTGI
-4864 LTVNGNVTFGTRA
+4864 LTVDNNVVFGTRA
-4877 ELFVDL
+4877 ELYVDL
-4883 NGNTPGT
+4883 NGNVPGT
-4890 GHDVLRIT
+4890 GHDQLRVT
-4898 AAGPG
+4898 TGSV
-4903 ALTINTTANNGSNL
+4903 TINNTANNGANI
-4917 NGNTGSA
+4917 NGKTGLA

-4932 VIDMVAAI
+4932 VIDKVSAGGFTGTPTAAI
-4940 PANIFTTFFANAPG
+4940 TSFANAPG
-4954 LTGSITLGTRS
+4954 LTGSLTLGTRS
-4965 YSYVYNDNS
+4965 YSYEYNNNS
-4974 GLPLGNGNDLVLTA
+4974 GLPLGDGNDFVLTA

-4998 VDGGAITVSNNWTLA
+4998 VDGGAITVSNDWTLA

-5049 SQFGVISFANTS
+5049 SQFGIITFANTS

-5068 NSITLALAAG
+5068 NSITLALPAA
-5078 ANLVSD
+5078 ANIVSD

-5089 AVSNSLNVAIV
+5089 PVSNSFNVPLV

-5127 ASLTVNNGA
+5127 APLTVNNGL
-5136 AGPDASG
+5136 AGPDATG

-5180 TITNADDVT
+5180 TIANADDVT
-5189 FNSTVTTTGNLVQSA
+5189 FNSTVATTGNLLQSA

-5220 TINNESVALAGGTT
+5220 TINNESVAFAGGTT

-5295 DLLLAATGITTTN
+5295 DLLVAGMGITTTN
-5308 DDVSLQT
+5308 DDVALQT

-5322 GPVNLGTGDLTV
+5322 APVNLGSGDLTL

-5353 KGAGPFT
+5353 RGAGPFT
-5360 LLSATNNVA
+5360 LLSATNDIA

-5381 NDATGF
+5381 RDATGF

-5402 TGDNVTLGAGGAV
+5402 TGDNVTLNAGGAV
-5415 TQTAP
+5415 TQTSP
-5420 VVVATLT
+5420 IVVATLN
-5427 LQGAGPFTLTNAAN
+5427 LQGTGPFTLTDATN
-5441 DATSIAGNTTGAI
+5441 DAASIDGNTTGAI
-5454 NFTDANSLTVGV
+5454 NFTDANSLTIGV
-5466 VTAGAAA
+5466 VTAGAAT

-5479 TGSLTDGNAAANNI
+5479 TGALVDGNAAANNV

-5500 TAATGIGTLADPLET
+5500 SAATGVGTFADPLET

-5529 FIVNTGALVIGG
+5529 FISNTGALVIGG
-5541 VTALNG
+5541 VSSVNG

-5558 STGGI
+5558 STGGL
-5563 AVGETITSTGT
+5563 AVGELITSTGT

-5598 FATATTGIDLDTDVV
+5598 FATASTGIDLDTNVT

-5628 EANALNIA
+5628 EANALNIV

-5659 ILTVSGNA
+5659 IVTVSGNA
-5667 SFAGTTIALGDQAG
+5667 SFAGSTIALGDQAG

-5708 GASTADSLLF
+5708 GASTGDSLLF
-5718 NSTGAINNLAGASL
+5718 NSTGAITNLAGASL

-5737 VTLNAASV
+5737 ATLNAASV

-5753 TINFGTLNFNSTGA
+5753 AINFGTLNFNSAGA
-5767 VNIAEDSSTSIIGT
+5767 VSIAEDSSTSIIGT

-5787 NIVSTAALANA
+5787 NIVSTGALANA

-5836 GAVIITEDS
+5836 GAVTITEDS
-5845 GTDLAGTSTAGSLV
+5845 STDLAGTSTAGSL
-5859 LTSPGA
+5859 LLSSPGA
-5865 ITSSPAANV
+5865 ITSSAAANV
-5874 AVTGAVTF
+5874 AVTGA
-5882 SATAITI
+5882 ATLSGTSIAI
-5889 GNQAGDLFSFGT
+5889 GNQAGDLFDFGT
-5901 INFTATTGGVT
+5901 LNFTATAGGVI

-5935 VDAVAAG
+5935 VDAVTAG
-5942 QDLVLPAGS
+5942 QDLILPAGS
-5951 SVTSSTSSVTL
+5951 SVTSATSSVTL
-5962 NAGDNATIA
+5962 NAGDDATIA

-6036 PQTTTQFFVDGNA
+6036 PQTTTQFFVDGSA

-6062 TAVTTNPL
+6062 TGVTTNPL

-6105 SPPSPFHLTID
+6105 SPPTPFHLTID

-6155 VLSVRVLGSSGD
+6155 VLSVRVLGSSGN

-6210 FVFNLNGPSVAQTYA
+6210 LVFNLNGPSVAQSYA
-6225 IGVGASPGSQAG
+6225 IGTGASPGSQAG

-6268 TSDVAGDAAAN
+6268 TSDVAGDATAN
-6279 TFLITASGA
+6279 TMAVTASGA
-6288 LTRVSTTGYV
+6288 LTRVAVTGYV
-6298 PYEIDNASV
+6298 PYEIDNGSV
-6307 GQWSVNGG
+6307 GQLSVSGG
-6315 VGSDTIELISLG
+6315 VGSDTIELISMG
-6327 TGAGNPAINL
+6327 SGAGNPAINL

-6357 VTLSGGLGSDIF
+6357 VTLSGGSGSDIF

-6382 APVIVDGTDGLLA
+6382 APVLVDGTDGLVA

-6442 RNIDALIV
+6442 RNIDALVV

-6464 NTTPAHDL
+6464 NTSPAHDL

-6497 SPAPTGSPSGL
+6497 SPAPSGSPSGL

-6549 PPTLR
+6549 PQTLR

-6559 VSTAIAINGGRPTG
+6559 VSTAISINGGRPTG
-6573 PVAPTGDTIGDVL
+6573 PVAPVGDTIGDVL

-6636 MGDLLVRGTNGAD
+6636 MGDLLVRGTSSAD

-6655 NPQPGAP
+6655 NPQPGLP

-6757 VVGGDDV
+6757 AVGGDDV

-6791 VYGGEGNDLL
+6791 IYGGAGNDLL
-6801 DGHLGDDRVYGGGG
+6801 DGHIGDDRIYGGAGS
-6815 NDVISGS
+6815 DVISGGA
-6822 SGNDLLVGGAG
+6822 GNDLLVGGAG

-6848 GDGADLMTGDGGDDL
+6848 GDGADLMTGDGGVDL

-6869 FNEASSWVGAPTTTT
+6869 FNEDSSWVGAPTTTT

-6898 ALMLLLS
+6898 ALILLLS
-6905 QWASLHDKSSLGT
+6905 QWASLQDKSSLGT